1 MGFQLLR
8 RAKQRSWTHQK
19 PGARSFILFAAV
31 VLMLAACS
39 GTPKWVA
46 KGGGY
51 MSEKNSKA
59 FYGVGAVTGIQNE
72 PLAKETAD
80 NRARAD
86 LAKYVDT
93 YTSYLMR
100 DYAAATTA
108 GDFKKSSEEQNV
120 ERAVKTFV
128 ATHLSGVQVVDRWK
142 DEKSNKT
149 VYSLAK
155 MDLASFKDNVNQMR
169 ELNAAARDY
178 VRKNAER
185 AFERLQQEEDRR
197 DAR

>member
-1 MGFQLLR
+1 MGYPLLH
-8 RAKQRSWTHQK
+8 RAQHRSWTYRS
-19 PGARSFILFAAV
+19 GAISFLVFAAITV
-31 VLMLAACS
+31 VLAACS

-51 MSEKNSKA
+51 MSQKDSKA

-72 PLAKETAD
+72 PLAKEAAD

-100 DYAAATTA
+100 DYAASTTA

-128 ATHLSGVQVVDRWK
+128 ATHLSGVQVVDRWT

-149 VYSLAK
+149 TYSLAK
-155 MDLASFKDNVNQMR
+155 MDLASFKDNVSQMR

-185 AFERLQQEEDRR
+185 AFDRLQQEEDRR
-197 DAR
+197 NAR

>member
-1 MGFQLLR
+1 MGFQALR
-8 RAKQRSWTHQK
+8 S
-19 PGARSFILFAAV
+19 ILILTAAAV
-31 VLMLAACS
+31 LFTACS
-39 GTPKWVA
+39 GSPKWVA

-51 MSEKNSKA
+51 MSERDHKA
-59 FYGVGAVTGIQNE
+59 FYGVGAVTGIRNE

-108 GDFKKSSEEQNV
+108 GDFTKSSEEQNV
-120 ERAVKTFV
+120 ERALKTFV
-128 ATHLSGVQVVDRWK
+128 ATHLSGVQVVDRWEK
-142 DEKSNKT
+142 DDKNGKVT
-149 VYSLAK
+149 YSLAK
-155 MDLASFKDNVNQMR
+155 MDLEHFKQNVGQMK
-169 ELNAAARDY
+169 ELNEAARDF

-197 DAR
+197 NAK